1 MTRVL
6 RYPFLSA
13 VCCLSAL
20 ACAVARDIC
29 VGEGLSGWAR
39 VLLVMT
45 FVLLGLCFTLLSCRF
60 FVDEG
65 GVGVGFLLRVRRTS
79 WDDLASM
86 GVLSCNSRRTYLYG
100 LYHDSPGF
108 LEMLHR
114 APGCGR
120 WGFVVPTSR
129 KLVRAVVAFCPQ
141 EIDFTPAPKT
151 HSVNPLRPLWHQAAV
166 YLLMLIPGAALAFF
180 TGTMMLFRASE
191 LPGALSVVGLTLA
204 ACAMFAAGLFL
215 LNRAAVYVTACP
227 CINEEGVRAGFGMY
241 MSWEDVHFGY
251 VHRRAQVS
259 GMFLLSQPLEKAGK
273 RGENAIYC
281 LSLPDTST
289 LLLAYLTYCPYAEKG
304 ISV

>member
-29 VGEGLSGWAR
+29 VGEGLAGWAR

-129 KLVRAVVAFCPQ
+129 KLVCAVVAFCPQ

-259 GMFLLSQPLEKAGK
+259 GMFLLSQPLETVGK
-273 RGENAIYC
+273 RGQKPVYC

-304 ISV
+304 ISI

>member
-29 VGEGLSGWAR
+29 VGEGLAGWAR

-191 LPGALSVVGLTLA
+191 LPGALSVIGLTLA

-259 GMFLLSQPLEKAGK
+259 GMFLLSQPLETVGK
-273 RGENAIYC
+273 RGQKPVYC

-304 ISV
+304 ISI

>member
-65 GVGVGFLLRVRRTS
+65 GVGVGVLLRVRRTS

>member
-29 VGEGLSGWAR
+29 VGEGLAGWAR

-65 GVGVGFLLRVRRTS
+65 GVGVGVLLRVRRTS

-259 GMFLLSQPLEKAGK
+259 GMFLLSQPLETVGK
-273 RGENAIYC
+273 RGQKPVYC

-304 ISV
+304 ISI